1 MANVKNRL
9 KVVKHSQVERERERE
24 RDKNALILHRP
35 EARVSH

>member
-24 RDKNALILHRP
+24 REERSDFA
-35 EARVSH
+35 

>member
-24 RDKNALILHRP
+24 ERSDFA
-35 EARVSH
+35 